1 MNHKGDPSEH
11 EGGDLGDEEAL
22 LRYANWWGTP
32 PMAVSVSFGR
42 RTLPKLLM
50 VESGIS
56 GHVVGW
62 TPSSASSI
70 ITRHHSTKP
79 ARAMEVDWSCLLRD
93 LRETQIEY
101 ITVDEYRILVNLLGK
116 DAIALPSPLVLIP
129 VWGVQEEEEAKFTSP
144 HAGEPQASSKGS
156 FQGPAGPSCFCMIAI
171 ISLPP
176 PSSQQ
181 QQQQA
186 LDLFSAL
193 NPRNSRRVS
202 LVNVERLVDT
212 LSNSQAELLRK
223 SLTNIV
229 DHVDV
234 RGEIDRH
241 TFVQAVEKSTAR
253 KHQAL
258 GREGNT
264 GGRKCRPS
272 LADVDASNP
281 FHRSRA
287 DFADTGDVVV
297 AVPSMAQP
305 PPDLPT
311 EKEEDA
317 GATQITSPMVEQDY
331 TKGQRTTQ
339 PSAELHT
346 APVNLRVMAE
356 EAGQTAA
363 TGRPTAISNFHLR
376 LEVQLQ
382 QREENRIKAVEKRQK
397 EIEQI
402 ERRECTFKPKINRW
416 KGLPPQP
423 SNYRRGMRERG
434 MEHGVRDGAHGNS
447 CSAAPT
453 EISPG
458 AHPPLSPGHSK
469 CILNTSF
476 EERERNQE
484 QSELEQECTFQPNL
498 NKFLDRSKKV
508 TPLRYSWEGTA
519 EGPRYRERR
528 QHRRFAPAPR
538 SPTRSGKMTTAF
550 WAEQLRFSP
559 GESPVCTVP
568 TSAQN
573 FTEHPHYDP
582 SSKCIHHIVNARELR
597 FNQQDWGKYIRAE
610 RV

>member
-1 MNHKGDPSEH
+1 MLID
-11 EGGDLGDEEAL
+11 
-22 LRYANWWGTP
+22 
-32 PMAVSVSFGR
+32 
-42 RTLPKLLM
+42 
-50 VESGIS
+50 
-56 GHVVGW
+56 
-62 TPSSASSI
+62 
-70 ITRHHSTKP
+70 
-79 ARAMEVDWSCLLRD
+79 
-93 LRETQIEY
+93 QIKY
-101 ITVDEYRILVNLLGK
+101 VTVDEYRILVNLLAK
-116 DAIALPSPLVLIP
+116 DAIALPSPVSPLNEEMRRAKALARQCSSGRECINQKLERLNGMRRHYRGVLDAKACIDTGLMGP
-129 VWGVQEEEEAKFTSP
+129 RRGAVRKPTCRRARSVPDGKLQRPGVWVVSLRQPPTCL
-144 HAGEPQASSKGS
+144 
-156 FQGPAGPSCFCMIAI
+156 PA
-171 ISLPP
+171 

-212 LSNSQAELLRK
+212 LSNNQAELLRK

-234 RGEIDRH
+234 RGEIDRN
-241 TFVQAVEKSTAR
+241 TFVRAVENSTAR
-253 KHQAL
+253 KQQAL
-258 GREGNT
+258 GREGNS
-264 GGRKCRPS
+264 GGRKSRQS
-272 LADVDASNP
+272 LTDADNSNP
-281 FHRSRA
+281 FYRSRA
-287 DFADTGDVVV
+287 DDADSGDVVV
-297 AVPSMAQP
+297 RAPSTAP
-305 PPDLPT
+305 PADLPT
-311 EKEEDA
+311 EEADA
-317 GATQITSPMVEQDY
+317 GTTEITSPMAGQDHH
-331 TKGQRTTQ
+331 TQRRTTQ

-376 LEVQLQ
+376 LEGQLQ

-423 SNYRRGMRERG
+423 SNYERGMRERG

-447 CSAAPT
+447 YSAAAVAA

-508 TPLRYSWEGTA
+508 TPVRYSWEGTA

-528 QHRRFAPAPR
+528 QRRRFAPAPR
-538 SPTRSGKMTTAF
+538 SPIRSGKMTTAF

-559 GESPVCTVP
+559 GESPVCTVR

-582 SSKCIHHIVNARELR
+582 LSQCINHIVNARELR

-610 RV
+610 RIIVTNGALDDDATARAAEQLRHREVPGGTEGAFLASPGVRHLLK

>member
-1 MNHKGDPSEH
+1 MPPS
-11 EGGDLGDEEAL
+11 L
-22 LRYANWWGTP
+22 L
-32 PMAVSVSFGR
+32 
-42 RTLPKLLM
+42 
-50 VESGIS
+50 
-56 GHVVGW
+56 
-62 TPSSASSI
+62 
-70 ITRHHSTKP
+70 
-79 ARAMEVDWSCLLRD
+79 
-93 LRETQIEY
+93 
-101 ITVDEYRILVNLLGK
+101 
-116 DAIALPSPLVLIP
+116 
-129 VWGVQEEEEAKFTSP
+129 
-144 HAGEPQASSKGS
+144 
-156 FQGPAGPSCFCMIAI
+156 QG
-171 ISLPP
+171 LPP
-176 PSSQQ
+176 PSSQ

-212 LSNSQAELLRK
+212 LSNNQAELLRK

-234 RGEIDRH
+234 RGEIDRN
-241 TFVQAVEKSTAR
+241 TFVRAVEKSTVR
-253 KHQAL
+253 KQQAL
-258 GREGNT
+258 GREGNS
-264 GGRKCRPS
+264 GGRKSRQS
-272 LADVDASNP
+272 LTNVDTSNP
-281 FHRSRA
+281 FYRSRA
-287 DFADTGDVVV
+287 DIADAGDVVV
-297 AVPSMAQP
+297 TAPSMAQP
-305 PPDLPT
+305 SDLPT

-317 GATQITSPMVEQDY
+317 GTTQITSPMVDQDY

-402 ERRECTFKPKINRW
+402 ERRECTFKPRINRW

-423 SNYRRGMRERG
+423 SNYKRGMRERG

-447 CSAAPT
+447 CSAAAA

-476 EERERNQE
+476 EDRERNQE

-498 NKFLDRSKKV
+498 NKFLDRSNKV
-508 TPLRYSWEGTA
+508 TPVRYSWEGTA

-528 QHRRFAPAPR
+528 QRRRFAPAPR

-610 RV
+610 RIIVTNAGMGDDATARAAEQLRHREGGTEGAFPASPGVRHLLKGSIIALSTIHEDPHMSA